1 MFGRIVEFTPKPEMK
16 DEIVNVLRNEV
27 LPILRKQQGFVEFL
41 PFVPE
46 AKTGKW
52 ITVTLWAEK
61 RDEERWE
68 REGYPKVDG
77 ILKFYLVAPPISNH
91 FDVETSLCQR
101 QLFENGS
108 PHLRRGTPETNNPNP
123 SEVGC
128 ELESSDVLLVVPPEN
143 PPSGL

>member
-27 LPILRKQQGFVEFL
+27 LPILCKQPGFVEFL

-46 AKTGKW
+46 TKTEKW

-61 RDEERWE
+61 RDEERWD

-77 ILKFYLVAPPISNH
+77 ILKLYLVAPPIVNH
-91 FDVETSLCQR
+91 FYVETSLCQCQR
-101 QLFENGS
+101 F
-108 PHLRRGTPETNNPNP
+108 
-123 SEVGC
+123 
-128 ELESSDVLLVVPPEN
+128 LVT
-143 PPSGL
+143 LTA